1 MALEHGR
8 ARYQRGCRCNVCKAA
23 EAAHKRRWRASK
35 RAAEIPDE
43 IAEGPVCAGVRGEL
57 ASTADTRPGRFALA
71 LSMALV
77 LDNAP
82 PRLHPP
88 ASRVLTRIL
97 DRAAAESK
105 PAPSRLAALRALTDR
120 NTTP

>member
-8 ARYQRGCRCNVCKAA
+8 ARYQRGCRCEVCKAA

-35 RAAEIPDE
+35 RSAEIPDE
-43 IAEGPVCAGVRGEL
+43 IVEGPVCAGVRAEL
-57 ASTADTRPGRFALA
+57 ASTAETRPGTFALA

-77 LDNAP
+77 LDNAA

-97 DRAAAESK
+97 DRAAGASRLRS
-105 PAPSRLAALRALTDR
+105 SRLARLRAIDHEG
-120 NTTP
+120 NTP